1 MKRKDLINTYPYCI
15 PLTAFSEQGVY
26 LLTSNEREIFGFVY
40 NSCGIQIFVN
50 FEKIVNFEILKYIRK
65 NERLPCE
72 LDRFKDL
79 KCWNEILILKE
90 QARIVSDTFMW
101 KKRVQMTNTTDL
113 RSFVKKSKKLSLLK
127 EQTRIAGQKL
137 IL

>member
-40 NSCGIQIFVN
+40 NSCGIQILVN
-50 FEKIVNFEILKYIRK
+50 FEKIVHFETLKYIRK

-79 KCWNEILILKE
+79 KC
-90 QARIVSDTFMW
+90 
-101 KKRVQMTNTTDL
+101 
-113 RSFVKKSKKLSLLK
+113 
-127 EQTRIAGQKL
+127 
-137 IL
+137 